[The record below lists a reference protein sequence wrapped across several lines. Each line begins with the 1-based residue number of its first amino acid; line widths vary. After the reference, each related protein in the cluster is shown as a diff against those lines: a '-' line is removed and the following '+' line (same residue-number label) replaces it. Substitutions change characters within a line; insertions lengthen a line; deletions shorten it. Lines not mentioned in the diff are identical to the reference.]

1 MTIGALNGHSGSQ
14 GAKFFSGGRKIVFW
28 QVLAGACWHGHSGRG
43 VSRDPESRHQYGF
56 CFSIPD
62 RHPISG
68 LPEIGK

>member
-28 QVLAGACWHGHSGRG
+28 QVLAGACWHGHSG
-43 VSRDPESRHQYGF
+43 HQYGF